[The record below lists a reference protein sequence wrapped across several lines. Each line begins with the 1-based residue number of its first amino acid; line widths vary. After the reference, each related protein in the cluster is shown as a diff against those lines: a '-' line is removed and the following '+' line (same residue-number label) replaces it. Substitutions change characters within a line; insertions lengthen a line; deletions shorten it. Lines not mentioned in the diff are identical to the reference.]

1 MDKKVALVT
10 GAASG
15 IGEAVS
21 RRLADAGVKVA
32 LCDINAEAGRPIAE
46 EVGGRFICCDVRDY
60 ESVVSAVDECIAE
73 IGVPDYVHLN
83 AGIMTV
89 PPNEP
94 YLAIEDVSLEQY
106 RRIQGV
112 NIDGVFFGMKA
123 VIPHMREKGGAITI
137 TASIAGLGT
146 LGIDPLYGLS
156 KYGLVG
162 FGRAVADANKH
173 TNLRI
178 NVICPGVVDTAIIP
192 DEFRAPEYHV
202 MEPKVIAA
210 EVVDLLFKG
219 ENGEV
224 RVKLGD
230 SPAFT
235 VGPTLP
241 AGPEQ

>member
-1 MDKKVALVT
+1 MGKKVAMVT

-15 IGEAVS
+15 IGAAVS
-21 RRLADAGVKVA
+21 RQLSDVGVKVA
-32 LCDINAEAGRPIAE
+32 LCDINAEIGQVIAE
-46 EVGGRFICCDVRDY
+46 EVGGKFISCDVRDY
-60 ESVVSAVDECIAE
+60 ENVVSAVEECIAE
-73 IGVPDYVHLN
+73 MGVPDYVHLN

-123 VIPHMREKGGAITI
+123 VMPHMREKGGAITI
-137 TASIAGLGT
+137 TASIAGLGAI
-146 LGIDPLYGLS
+146 GIDPLYGLS
-156 KYGLVG
+156 KYGMIGL
-162 FGRAVADANKH
+162 GRAVADANKG

-192 DEFRAPEYHV
+192 DEFRAPEYQAMQPEV
-202 MEPKVIAA
+202 MAA

-224 RVKLGD
+224 RVKLGGR
-230 SPAFT
+230 PAFT
-235 VGPTLP
+235 VAPSLP
-241 AGPEQ
+241 MRD